1 MNLDDVG
8 YLEDFPSFVEG
19 GTPLCS
25 ETDPDMFFTE
35 QDDEDYQR
43 NTTMAK
49 TVCGRCV
56 YKVECLE
63 WAMESR
69 EMGVWGGTSD
79 LDRRQLRRKNRS
91 SL

>member
-1 MNLDDVG
+1 MDYSN
-8 YLEDFPSFVEG
+8 YPDFHAKGRASC
-19 GTPLCS
+19 TY
-25 ETDPDMFFTE
+25 TDPDMFFTE
-35 QDDEDYQR
+35 QSDENYQR
-43 NTTMAK
+43 DTTMAK